1 MYKRQVQITF
11 TGLDGEILLERLDV
25 ITIVSQFTG
34 SLYEERSIG
43 TVGGEISRFTDGKQ
57 MRENFIIRGCSSG
70 YGADRSTPLP
80 QSERIFQYRVIVNF
94 FNRCTE

>member
-1 MYKRQVQITF
+1 MQITF

-57 MRENFIIRGCSSG
+57 MRENSS
-70 YGADRSTPLP
+70 
-80 QSERIFQYRVIVNF
+80 SEAVVAGMELIGVPHCHKAKEYSN
-94 FNRCTE
+94 TE